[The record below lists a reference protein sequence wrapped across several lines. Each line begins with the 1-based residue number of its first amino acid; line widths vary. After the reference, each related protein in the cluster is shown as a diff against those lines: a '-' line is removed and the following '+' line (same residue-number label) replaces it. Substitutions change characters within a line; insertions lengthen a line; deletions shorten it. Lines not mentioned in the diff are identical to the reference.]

1 MPTFANARPASN
13 VDRYQHDTATGA
25 HNACNRV
32 GRVNRALPFLSR
44 EIRSIATDGVPQPG
58 ALPVGWTARE
68 PWLGAARYTA
78 TGPINALAPELP
90 PAPAAAVVVV
100 VAPVV
105 EVVEDLT
112 LRAVA
117 SLPVEA
123 YAAPP
128 RRWARAFGVN
138 TGHRF
143 VVLAPVAPFADD
155 EPIDFGLDAMVGR
168 DGRAA
173 A

>member
-1 MPTFANARPASN
+1 MLANTRTVPRLVP
-13 VDRYQHDTATGA
+13 VDFRHELPIRDCHRAL
-25 HNACNRV
+25 RV

-90 PAPAAAVVVV
+90 PAPAASVVVV

-112 LRAVA
+112 LRAAA
-117 SLPVEA
+117 SLPAEA

-138 TGHRF
+138 IGHRF
-143 VVLAPVAPFADD
+143 VVLAPVAPFVDD
-155 EPIDFGLDAMVGR
+155 EPIGFAMVGR

>member
-1 MPTFANARPASN
+1 MLANARSIPCLVP
-13 VDRYQHDTATGA
+13 VDFRHELPIRDCHRAL
-25 HNACNRV
+25 RV
-32 GRVNRALPFLSR
+32 GRTNRALPFLSR

-58 ALPVGWTARE
+58 ALPIGWHARASY
-68 PWLGAARYTA
+68 LGADRYRA
-78 TGPINALAPELP
+78 EGPINALAPELP
-90 PAPAAAVVVV
+90 PAPAASVVI
-100 VAPVV
+100 APVV

-112 LRAVA
+112 LRVVPSRDA
-117 SLPVEA
+117 SE

-128 RRWARAFGVN
+128 RRWARALGVN
-138 TGHRF
+138 FGHRF

-155 EPIDFGLDAMVGR
+155 EPIDFAMVGR

>member
-1 MPTFANARPASN
+1 MLANARSIPRLVP
-13 VDRYQHDTATGA
+13 VDFRHELPIRDCHRAL
-25 HNACNRV
+25 RV
-32 GRVNRALPFLSR
+32 GRTNRALPFLSR

-100 VAPVV
+100 

-112 LRAVA
+112 VRAVA
-117 SLPVEA
+117 SRDVSE

-138 TGHRF
+138 IGHRF
-143 VVLAPVAPFADD
+143 VVLAPVAPFVDD
-155 EPIDFGLDAMVGR
+155 EPIDFALDAMVGR